1 MLKIKFPLGLFKG
14 EKGRA
19 DGGYAVL
26 KIKFRSGCEGRKGT
40 RQTGNAKE
48 NNKIPFG
55 VARGEKS
62 LVRHGRKSQ
71 KGIIRSQ
78 GVKAERSRIFGLIL
92 LSGP

>member
-19 DGGYAVL
+19 GGGYAVL

-55 VARGEKS
+55 VARGEKVLS
-62 LVRHGRKSQ
+62 SAAANRKKAS
-71 KGIIRSQ
+71 SA
-78 GVKAERSRIFGLIL
+78 VKALRQREVGF
-92 LSGP
+92 SG

>member
-1 MLKIKFPLGLFKG
+1 MAR
-14 EKGRA
+14 GRRICS
-19 DGGYAVL
+19 V

-48 NNKIPFG
+48 NNRIPFG

-62 LVRHGRKSQ
+62 LVKCGRKSQ